1 MLDLNL
7 SISVI
12 MVARSS
18 SIARAK
24 LPLYF
29 AERFFFFSRNTFS
42 DVAKPTS
49 TKISHTTWLS
59 LQQNLGYTDFFKVP
73 LKTYGGRKTQNLH
86 HFSCQVA
93 DIYSAII
100 L

>member
-29 AERFFFFSRNTFS
+29 AERFFFFLSQHFLRRRKTDIHENFPH
-42 DVAKPTS
+42 DVA
-49 TKISHTTWLS
+49 
-59 LQQNLGYTDFFKVP
+59 
-73 LKTYGGRKTQNLH
+73 
-86 HFSCQVA
+86 
-93 DIYSAII
+93 
-100 L
+100 